1 MAILLT
7 VLIVIAAFILLG
19 IILKFCSFILKIIG
33 GIIVLVIAIVGV
45 ILVYLYNT
53 NIYFLN

>member
-7 VLIVIAAFILLG
+7 VLIVIAAFILLD

-45 ILVYLYNT
+45 ILVFT
-53 NIYFLN
+53 FITPIFIF

>member
-45 ILVYLYNT
+45 IFVFT
-53 NIYFLN
+53 FITPIFIF

>member
-19 IILKFCSFILKIIG
+19 IIFKFCSFILKIIG

-45 ILVYLYNT
+45 ILVFT
-53 NIYFLN
+53 FITPIFIF

>member
-19 IILKFCSFILKIIG
+19 IILKFCSFILKIVG

-45 ILVYLYNT
+45 ILVFT
-53 NIYFLN
+53 FITPIFIF